1 LTVQRAR
8 GFTLVEVLV
17 VVVIVGALAAAV
29 GLVATARGDGYA
41 LREETERLAAVVRLL
56 ADEAVLDN
64 REYGVRLG
72 MHGYEMR
79 AYDNRA
85 GRWIVQPGWAPR
97 QLPQNLEVTLLLEGA
112 TVALSARPD
121 ADAAPQIVL
130 SSSAQWTPFSA
141 SIKDTSR
148 HGLGYRIDS
157 DGMSELQV
165 QQVSAP

>member
-1 LTVQRAR
+1 MVRAR

-17 VVVIVGALAAAV
+17 VVVIVGVLAAAV

-41 LREETERLAAVVRLL
+41 LREEAERLAAVVRLL

-64 REYGVRLG
+64 REYGIRVSAQ
-72 MHGYEMR
+72 GYEMR
-79 AYDNRA
+79 AYDNRD
-85 GRWIVQPGWAPR
+85 GRWHAQPGWAPR

-112 TVALSARPD
+112 PVALSARPD

-141 SIKDTSR
+141 SIKDTSL
-148 HGLGYRIDS
+148 HGLVYRIDS
-157 DGMSELQV
+157 DGMSEPLV
-165 QQVSAP
+165 QQVSPP